1 MFERQKEN
9 NNSGTNLNR
18 NPVIRNQSASNVAM
32 AQNKPKTL
40 DLKPKAA
47 PAPAPP
53 KTQVIEVFEY
63 DPMLGYCTVKRKT
76 VPITEGP
83 ASAGADN
90 NVQSPSVSA
99 NLSFLQSPTQP
110 PPTPSKI
117 QDFSAE
123 RPHTT
128 LSSSVFFFLACLLCG
143 RWA

>member
-90 NVQSPSVSA
+90 NV
-99 NLSFLQSPTQP
+99 
-110 PPTPSKI
+110 
-117 QDFSAE
+117 
-123 RPHTT
+123 
-128 LSSSVFFFLACLLCG
+128 
-143 RWA
+143 